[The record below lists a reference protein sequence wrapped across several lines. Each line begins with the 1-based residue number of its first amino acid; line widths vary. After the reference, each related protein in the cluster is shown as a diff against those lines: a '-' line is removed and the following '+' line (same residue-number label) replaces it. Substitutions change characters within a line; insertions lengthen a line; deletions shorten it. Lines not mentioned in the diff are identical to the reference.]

1 MEKFLIIFYQN
12 RAQRI
17 IILLYYKTYF
27 NIILFNLNIFIVKLI
42 LYYFSVFSLNYV
54 YRIELKYSYFQKHYM
69 IC

>member
-12 RAQRI
+12 KAQRI

-27 NIILFNLNIFIVKLI
+27 NIILFNLNILIVKLI
-42 LYYFSVFSLNYV
+42 LYSFSVFSLNYV

>member
-12 RAQRI
+12 KAQRI

-27 NIILFNLNIFIVKLI
+27 NIILFNLNILIVKLI
-42 LYYFSVFSLNYV
+42 LYSFSVFSLNYV

-69 IC
+69 FC